1 MKTAS
6 LFLMSIL
13 LAGNSV
19 QAACPN
25 YSGNYSRIAEEGVR
39 FDLQIRQTECKRLEI
54 VTRVAD
60 RFEMPSE
67 MILDGQFRDAIAYS
81 ILSDGSIREEHWLG
95 ELQRLIGSLR
105 LTPTNGL
112 IYATF
117 CTDGRNF
124 FPCTFTYARQAD

>member
-1 MKTAS
+1 MKPAS
-6 LFLMSIL
+6 LFLLSIL
-13 LAGNSV
+13 LAGISV
-19 QAACPN
+19 HAACPD
-25 YSGNYSRIAEEGVR
+25 YSGNYSRISEEGVM

-95 ELQRLIGSLR
+95 DSHRLIGSLKI
-105 LTPTNGL
+105 TPANGL

-117 CTDGRNF
+117 CTDGRSLF
-124 FPCTFTYARQAD
+124 SCTFTYTRRAD